1 MSDCITDEILNYVKD
16 DSASAQFAICLY
28 GEWGSGKTYYC
39 ENVLAPELEKSGY
52 LMLRVS
58 MFGVGT
64 SEELYN
70 RILSALCHVNGPR
83 MQKIA
88 ESVSGGLLSILGSHG
103 IRLDGAGEAIV
114 SAMALEKALIVLD
127 DTERSRFPKEKD
139 DLLGI
144 VNDMVENNKWHI
156 MMVRNMPFDLVNK
169 DSEKVISRQ
178 FEYQPTAETIYDAA
192 TAKDHL
198 PENLDFS
205 LRDAI
210 VSAIESSDKLNARA
224 LMRALPTIKRVA
236 ESEVMRSKQIAA
248 EGRRQALIDAARF
261 CLVIGAGSTLSKPE
275 RKTKA
280 GQDIDMD
287 YALASMEWDRYQAL
301 SKIVDPIGTGQL
313 ASSNV
318 IGECLS
324 AYITKEYPESPAD
337 MEAKAIEDKMPQLY
351 SLDDSEVREI
361 AQNLSSVILKH
372 EFSTQWLY
380 KIWTINRLLRELGFD
395 EALSPD
401 DAKHCYRKII
411 DENPMAAYEVLNG
424 QYTTWLGTEG
434 TERDADL
441 DELCQYATDSIKRL
455 KGGERELSP
464 SESIDGESGKRLADE
479 MQTRLNE
486 PLTTLTLIPPTYVA
500 ECFFQGNGNSQYELH
515 RFFRGVL
522 GSQFGRVSDSAP
534 FSEWLFDIARELKS
548 RKANSRMGT
557 VRQKWLISDV
567 SDISEKVES
576 LRRAASRD
584 KDHD

>member
-16 DSASAQFAICLY
+16 DTASVQFAICLY

-52 LMLRVS
+52 SMLRVS

-88 ESVSGGLLSILGSHG
+88 ESVSGGLLSILGSQG
-103 IRLDGAGEAIV
+103 IQLDGAGEAIV

-127 DTERSRFPKEKD
+127 DTERSKFPKEKD

-144 VNDMVENNKWHI
+144 VNDMVENHKWHI
-156 MMVRNMPFDLVNK
+156 MMVRNMPFSLVNK
-169 DSEKVISRQ
+169 ESEKVISRQ
-178 FEYQPTAETIYDAA
+178 FEYQPTAETIYNAA
-192 TAKDHL
+192 IAKDHL

-205 LRDAI
+205 LKDAI
-210 VSAIESSDKLNARA
+210 VSAIESSHKLNARA

-236 ESEVMRSKQIAA
+236 ESEVMRSKQIAV
-248 EGRRQALIDAARF
+248 EGRRQTLVDIARF

-280 GQDIDMD
+280 VQDIDMD
-287 YALASMEWDRYQAL
+287 YVLASMEWDRYQAL

-337 MEAKAIEDKMPQLY
+337 MEAKAIEDKMPKLY

-395 EALSPD
+395 EALSPAD
-401 DAKHCYRKII
+401 VKRCYRNKI
-411 DENPMAAYEVLNG
+411 DENPMAAYAVLNG
-424 QYTTWLGTEG
+424 QY
-434 TERDADL
+434 
-441 DELCQYATDSIKRL
+441 AT
-455 KGGERELSP
+455 
-464 SESIDGESGKRLADE
+464 
-479 MQTRLNE
+479 
-486 PLTTLTLIPPTYVA
+486 
-500 ECFFQGNGNSQYELH
+500 
-515 RFFRGVL
+515 
-522 GSQFGRVSDSAP
+522 
-534 FSEWLFDIARELKS
+534 
-548 RKANSRMGT
+548 
-557 VRQKWLISDV
+557 
-567 SDISEKVES
+567 
-576 LRRAASRD
+576 
-584 KDHD
+584 

>member
-16 DSASAQFAICLY
+16 DTASAQFAICLY

-39 ENVLAPELEKSGY
+39 ENVLAPELEKNGY
-52 LMLRVS
+52 SMLRVS

-64 SEELYN
+64 QEELYN
-70 RILSALCHVNGPR
+70 RILATLCHVSNPR
-83 MQKIA
+83 IQKMA
-88 ESVSGGLLSILGSHG
+88 KNVSQGLLSILGSHG
-103 IRLDGAGEAIV
+103 IRLDGAGEAII
-114 SAMALEKALIVLD
+114 SAMTLEKTLIVLD
-127 DTERSRFPKEKD
+127 DTERSRFPKAKD

-144 VNDMVENNKWHI
+144 VNDMVENHKWHI
-156 MMVRNMPFDLVNK
+156 MMIRNEPFSLSDN

-178 FEYQPTAETIYDAA
+178 FEYRPTAKTIYDAVA
-192 TAKDHL
+192 ARDYL
-198 PENLDFS
+198 PENLDFN
-205 LRDAI
+205 LKDAI
-210 VSAIESSDKLNARA
+210 VSAIESSGKLNARA
-224 LMRALPTIKRVA
+224 LMRALPTIKRVT
-236 ESEVMRSKQIAA
+236 ESEVMCSKQIAA
-248 EGRRQALIDAARF
+248 EGRRQALIDAAHF

-275 RKTKA
+275 RKTRN

-301 SKIVDPIGTGQL
+301 SKIVDPICTGQL

-324 AYITKEYPESPAD
+324 AYIAKEYPDSPAD

-372 EFSTQWLY
+372 EFSAQWLY

-401 DAKHCYRKII
+401 DAKRCYRKKI
-411 DENPMAAYEVLNG
+411 DKDPMAAYEVLSE

-434 TERDADL
+434 TERDANL

-464 SESIDGESGKRLADE
+464 SESINEESGKRLADE

-500 ECFFQGNGNSQYELH
+500 ECFFRGNGNSQYELH

-522 GSQFGRVSDSAP
+522 GSQFGRASDSEP
-534 FSEWLFDIARELKS
+534 FSEWLNDIVCELKR
-548 RKANSRMGT
+548 RKADSRMGNI
-557 VRQKWLISDV
+557 RREWLISDV
-567 SDISEKVES
+567 SDILEGVES
-576 LRRAASRD
+576 LRRAVSRD
-584 KDHD
+584 KDYD